1 MSEARRLDGVAEK
14 EFDDPTLDSDM
25 ELETATDLPES
36 DEAEEEASEEVSKQ
50 SALSGKT
57 QSLDPTQ
64 MYLNEIG
71 FVPLLTAEEEVK
83 YGRLALE
90 GDEKARKRM
99 IESNLRLVVK
109 IARRYL
115 NRGLAFLDLIEEGNL
130 GLMHAIE
137 KFDPDRGFRFS
148 TYATWWIKQ
157 TIERA
162 LMNQTRTI
170 RLPIHVIKE
179 LNTYLRAAREL
190 RQNLE
195 RDPTVEEIA
204 EALDRP
210 VAEVKDVMNADEKVF
225 SYDSPI
231 SGDTEKSMIELI
243 ADEDESHDPENSL
256 MQDDLL
262 SHLSEWM
269 DELDVKHREVLEQR
283 FGLGKYDGKATFES
297 VGETI
302 GLSRERV
309 RQLQMEALRELRN
322 IMEKHGVTSD
332 VAFSRMGEE

>member
-1 MSEARRLDGVAEK
+1 MSSAKRLDGVEDK
-14 EFDDPTLDSDM
+14 EFGLTSLDSDL
-25 ELETATDLPES
+25 ELEEAAKELPETVEA
-36 DEAEEEASEEVSKQ
+36 DEDDAEAAQSKEG
-50 SALSGKT
+50 SLSKKAH
-57 QSLDPTQ
+57 SFDPTQ

-71 FVPLLTAEEEVK
+71 FAPLLSAEEEVK
-83 YGRLALE
+83 YGRLALA
-90 GDEKARKRM
+90 GDEAARKRM

-109 IARRYL
+109 ISRNYL
-115 NRGLAFLDLIEEGNL
+115 NRGLPFLDLIEEGNL

-162 LMNQTRTI
+162 IMNQTRTI

-190 RQNLE
+190 RQRLSRE
-195 RDPTVEEIA
+195 PTVEEIA
-204 EALDRP
+204 ESVDRP
-210 VAEVKDVMNADEKVF
+210 LADVKEILKADEKVF
-225 SYDSPI
+225 SYDTPI
-231 SGDTEKSMIELI
+231 SGDSEKSMVELV
-243 ADEDESHDPENSL
+243 ADEATQGPEDDL
-256 MQDDLL
+256 MENDLL

-269 DELDVKHREVLEQR
+269 DELDEKHRTVLEQR
-283 FGLGKYDGKATFES
+283 FGLGKYDEKATFEQ

-322 IMEKHGVTSD
+322 IMEKHGVTGD
-332 VAFSRMGEE
+332 VAFSRMEE